1 VTYEVEIGART
12 RSVRVART
20 AAGFDVTVDGRERR
34 IDAVPI
40 GRAAWSL
47 LIGGRSY
54 DVGVVEARAGALTVY
69 VNGRMVP
76 VTVGGPLR
84 GRRREAS
91 RGQIPGIDQAGSDPA
106 RPLAVTAPMPGR
118 VVKVLVKAGDA
129 VRARQGLVVVEAMKM
144 ENELRASRAGIVR
157 EVRVAEGAA
166 VEAQTV
172 LLVID

>member
-1 VTYEVEIGART
+1 MYEVETGART
-12 RSVRVART
+12 RSVRVAR
-20 AAGFDVTVDGRERR
+20 AAGGYDVTVDGHERR

-54 DVGVVEARAGALTVY
+54 DVGVVEARSGALTVY

-76 VTVGGPLR
+76 VTVGSPVR
-84 GRRREAS
+84 GRHRGAS
-91 RGQIPGIDQAGSDPA
+91 RGQTPGIDRAGPDPG
-106 RPLAVTAPMPGR
+106 LAQTLTAPMPGR

-144 ENELRASRAGIVR
+144 ENELRAPRAGIVG
-157 EVRVAEGAA
+157 EVRVAEGAL

-172 LLVID
+172 LVVIE